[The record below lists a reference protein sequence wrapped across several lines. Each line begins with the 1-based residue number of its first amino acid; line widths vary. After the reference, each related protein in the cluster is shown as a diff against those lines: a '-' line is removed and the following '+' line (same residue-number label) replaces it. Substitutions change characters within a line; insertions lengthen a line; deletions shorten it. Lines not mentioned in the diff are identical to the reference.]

1 MIDLSYIIGCAI
13 AVLLA
18 IICVK
23 VWPVIKAAIPPTALA
38 VVGWLAESVVR
49 AVEAEF
55 GGGNGEAK
63 REEAFK
69 RINEMLAPF
78 IEFCE
83 KMGFTID
90 TKIRFSPESSKPTRR
105 KASDM
110 CRAWVESLCTAFFTF
125 TKKNSTI

>member
-1 MIDLSYIIGCAI
+1 MIDLSYIVGCAI

-90 TKIRFSPESSKPTRR
+90 TKIVYEAIQAAWYKLNLDQILAGVKQTDTQESK
-105 KASDM
+105 
-110 CRAWVESLCTAFFTF
+110 
-125 TKKNSTI
+125 

>member
-38 VVGWLAESVVR
+38 VVGWLAES
-49 AVEAEF
+49 
-55 GGGNGEAK
+55 
-63 REEAFK
+63 EEAFK

-90 TKIRFSPESSKPTRR
+90 TKIVYEAIQAAWYKLNLDQILAGVKQTDTQESK
-105 KASDM
+105 
-110 CRAWVESLCTAFFTF
+110 
-125 TKKNSTI
+125 

>member
-23 VWPVIKAAIPPTALA
+23 VWPVMA

-90 TKIRFSPESSKPTRR
+90 TKIVYEAIQAAWYKLNLDQILAGVKQTDTQESK
-105 KASDM
+105 
-110 CRAWVESLCTAFFTF
+110 
-125 TKKNSTI
+125 

>member
-23 VWPVIKAAIPPTALA
+23 VWPVIKAAIPPNALA

-90 TKIRFSPESSKPTRR
+90 AKIVYEAIQAAWYKLNLDQILAGVKQTDTQESK
-105 KASDM
+105 
-110 CRAWVESLCTAFFTF
+110 
-125 TKKNSTI
+125 

>member
-78 IEFCE
+78 IEF
-83 KMGFTID
+83 TID
-90 TKIRFSPESSKPTRR
+90 TKIVYEAIQAAWYKLNLDQILAGVKQTDTQESK
-105 KASDM
+105 
-110 CRAWVESLCTAFFTF
+110 
-125 TKKNSTI
+125 